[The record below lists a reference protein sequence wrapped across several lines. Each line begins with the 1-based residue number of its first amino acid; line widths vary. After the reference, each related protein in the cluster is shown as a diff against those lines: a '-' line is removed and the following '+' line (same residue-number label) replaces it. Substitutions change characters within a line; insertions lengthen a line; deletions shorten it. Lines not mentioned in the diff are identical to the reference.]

1 MSGSESGHM
10 GWVHYALLTALALA
24 VADLLVKLA
33 AGRLSNSVAMLL
45 YGCCTFLT
53 GVVWVVWQW
62 ARGEPQYAQTPGV
75 LAALGVGFAFS
86 GVTVGLYATF
96 GAGAPVSVGSPV
108 IRLGGIVLASL
119 AGLTLLQETLTVR
132 YVIGMLLACG
142 GLYLIVTR

>member
-1 MSGSESGHM
+1 MIG
-10 GWVHYALLTALALA
+10 
-24 VADLLVKLA
+24 
-33 AGRLSNSVAMLL
+33 N
-45 YGCCTFLT
+45 YGYGT
-53 GVVWVVWQW
+53 
-62 ARGEPQYAQTPGV
+62 PQYAETPGV

-96 GAGAPVSVGSPV
+96 GAGVPVSMGSPV

-132 YVIGMLLACG
+132 YVIGMLLACS